1 MEFLKGM
8 DISMLSELEKKGIR
22 YYNHGREEEL
32 LGILKENGVNA
43 IRLRIWNNP
52 YDEKGN
58 PYGGGTND
66 LVSVLKMA
74 ERIKEKGMQFF
85 LDFHYSDFWT
95 DPKKQIKPKAWKE
108 LSGKKLGTAV
118 YDYTKMVLE
127 ELQKRDILPDMVQV
141 GNEITNGFLWPDGQ
155 LKAYRNLEEQ
165 QPKREY
171 ESLFF
176 LLERGIQAVREVD
189 SNIEIVLHLDFGGD
203 NGLYREWFDEAEK
216 HRLDYDI
223 IGLSYYPYWHENLT
237 KLEENLQ
244 DISQRYEKAVL
255 VAETS
260 YGFTLEEKEG
270 CSLVF
275 SKELAEKGG
284 YEPAPEGQA
293 QFLKD
298 LIACI
303 ERVKKNRG
311 RGFFYWEPAWIP
323 GGNSTWA
330 SVEGQ
335 KYMNDMAPEG
345 NTWANQALFDYEGNV
360 LPALEMLKNI
370 HKNK

>member
-1 MEFLKGM
+1 M
-8 DISMLSELEKKGIR
+8 
-22 YYNHGREEEL
+22 
-32 LGILKENGVNA
+32 
-43 IRLRIWNNP
+43 
-52 YDEKGN
+52 
-58 PYGGGTND
+58 
-66 LVSVLKMA
+66 
-74 ERIKEKGMQFF
+74 
-85 LDFHYSDFWT
+85 
-95 DPKKQIKPKAWKE
+95 
-108 LSGKKLGTAV
+108 
-118 YDYTKMVLE
+118 
-127 ELQKRDILPDMVQV
+127 
-141 GNEITNGFLWPDGQ
+141 
-155 LKAYRNLEEQ
+155 
-165 QPKREY
+165 
-171 ESLFF
+171 
-176 LLERGIQAVREVD
+176 LERGIQAVREVD

-303 ERVKKNRG
+303 ERVKRIGDGDFLLGTRMDSGRKFNMGFCRG
-311 RGFFYWEPAWIP
+311 TEI
-323 GGNSTWA
+323 
-330 SVEGQ
+330 
-335 KYMNDMAPEG
+335 
-345 NTWANQALFDYEGNV
+345 YE
-360 LPALEMLKNI
+360 
-370 HKNK
+370 